1 MTSAAPDLPAG
12 EQRPADRVTPLDATG
27 RENDMR
33 RWAAAVAGVL
43 VLALTGCSDRPG
55 GVDGDL
61 TNGWAP
67 PPAAQQFRPAAAQCH
82 SDLVDE
88 GTIDDYAPVACRGP
102 HRAET
107 VVVADLPD
115 LPAGERRGRAF
126 RECSKR
132 VTAFLGGDWR
142 TGWLVLQPV
151 LPSAA
156 AWTGGARWYRC
167 DLAQTSPAGGD
178 LVRRSGTLKGAL
190 AGAGQVRMTCADP
203 SVVGER
209 VVAMRPVAC
218 AGRHTAEFAGVF
230 ESKRATVAALT
241 AAEMEKGCHSTIAR
255 FTGIPDNG
263 SVRHRVGWLGF
274 PPDAASWKVGD
285 RAVRCFLWLNGERMT
300 GTYKNAG
307 TRKLKIQYV
316 YR

>member
-1 MTSAAPDLPAG
+1 
-12 EQRPADRVTPLDATG
+12 
-27 RENDMR
+27 MR

-43 VLALTGCSDRPG
+43 MLALTGCSDRPG

-82 SDLVDE
+82 ADLVDE

-107 VVVADLPD
+107 VAVADLPE

-132 VTAFLGGDWR
+132 VTTFLGGDWR

-167 DLAQTSPAGGD
+167 DLAQTSPSGGD
-178 LVRRSGTLKGAL
+178 LVRRSGSLKGAL
-190 AGAGQVRMTCADP
+190 AGAGQIRMTCADP

-230 ESKRATVAALT
+230 ESKRAAVAALT

-274 PPDAASWKVGD
+274 PPDAASWKLGD
-285 RAVRCFLWLNGERMT
+285 RAVRCFLWLNGELMT

-307 TRKLKIQYV
+307 TRKLKIHYV

>member
-167 DLAQTSPAGGD
+167 DLAETSPVDGG
-178 LVRRSGTLKGAL
+178 LVRRSGSLKGAL
-190 AGAGQVRMTCADP
+190 AGAGKVRMACADP
-203 SVVGER
+203 TVTGER
-209 VVAMRPVAC
+209 VTAMRPVAC
-218 AGRHTAEFAGVF
+218 SARHTAEFAGVF
-230 ESKRATVAALT
+230 ESKRATAAELT
-241 AAEMEKGCHSTIAR
+241 AAEMEKGCHRTIAT
-255 FTGIPDNG
+255 FTGLAQDG
-263 SVRHRVGWLGF
+263 TVRNRVGWLGF
-274 PPDAASWKVGD
+274 PPDAASWKLGD

-300 GTYKNAG
+300 GTYRNAG
-307 TRKLKIQYV
+307 PRKLKIHYT